1 MTSVYDLRI
10 AGGTVF
16 DASQNLAAQADVLV
30 QDSRVAAVGED
41 LAGEARQTLDASGRY
56 VTPGLVDLH
65 MHAYWGVS
73 HYGIDADEGCLP
85 RGVTTAIDAG
95 SSGAITFPGLRRYV
109 IERQRT
115 RLYAFLHIAAAGM
128 FSRDVGESAD
138 ERLLDVDRAIET
150 INANRDVIVGIKI
163 RQTDRLVGS
172 LGSRPLRD
180 AIRAAEATGLP
191 VMLHIGNTPVPLEE
205 LLSML
210 RTGDIVTHSFR
221 GAVGDGLL
229 GPDERVRPAVLEA
242 RERGVRFD
250 IGHGSGSFSFDS
262 AEQLVAQGFL
272 PDTISSDLHI
282 YSLPGPV
289 YDLANVLSKF
299 LFLGLSLEQVF
310 ARATL
315 APTQAVALADGIGTL
330 GTGAPADI
338 AIWELR
344 DEAVTFMDSLGRTR
358 QGSRQLEPVAV
369 IREGEVVRSAL
380 A

>member
-1 MTSVYDLRI
+1 MYDLRI